1 MQLNACPVCQGKWS
15 GTFLQIPASMDGAQI
30 ECTNCGRYKAS
41 RNAIDDFFN
50 SAHSGIS
57 DRVRALTAHLIFN
70 HQSKTNIPSLDSYWV
85 EQLLAQPNYPTPAQ
99 QALNAI
105 RKIGDAVNKTGD
117 AWESLPDNFFVQIGS
132 PNPRFAFSIVK
143 ELYNRGL
150 VTGIPK
156 EAMRSLGN
164 FLNVS
169 LSLAGWESYEQEH
182 KGKSSSSYGF
192 MALKFG
198 IPELDRLLM
207 DVLKPSTKELGFELL
222 DMRDSARTGVIDNIM
237 REKIRDCAFVI
248 ADLTHDNLGAYWEA
262 GYAEGLGKPVLYLCE
277 HGKFEISKTHF
288 DTSHCT
294 TVTWGGSKT
303 KGDFAAELK
312 ATLRNSL
319 GLFPTR

>member
-15 GTFLQIPASMDGAQI
+15 GTFQQLPASMDGAQI
-30 ECTNCGRYKAS
+30 DCTTCGRYKAS

-50 SAHSGIS
+50 SAHAGIS
-57 DRVRALTAHLIFN
+57 DRVRALSAHLIFN
-70 HQSKTNIPSLDSYWV
+70 EQTSAKIPSLDSYWV
-85 EQLLAQPNYPTPAQ
+85 EKLLAQPNYPSPAQ
-99 QALNAI
+99 QAINAI
-105 RKIGDAVNKTGD
+105 RKIGDTVNRTGD
-117 AWESLPDNFFVQIGS
+117 VWNMLPHNFFVQIGS

-143 ELYNRGL
+143 ELYERGL
-150 VTGIPK
+150 VTGIPS
-156 EAMRSLGN
+156 EAMNTPGN
-164 FLNVS
+164 FLDVS
-169 LSLAGWESYEQEH
+169 LTLTGWESYEQEH
-182 KGKSSSSYGF
+182 KGKISSNYGF

-198 IPELDRLLM
+198 IPELDKLLKE
-207 DVLKPSTKELGFELL
+207 VLKPSTKELGFDLL

-294 TVTWGGSKT
+294 TVTWGGAKAEE
-303 KGDFAAELK
+303 DFAAELK